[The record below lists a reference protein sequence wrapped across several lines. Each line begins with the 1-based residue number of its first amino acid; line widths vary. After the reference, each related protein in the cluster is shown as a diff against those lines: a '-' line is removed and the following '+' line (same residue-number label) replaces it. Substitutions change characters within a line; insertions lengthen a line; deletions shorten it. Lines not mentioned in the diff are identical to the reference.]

1 MTYKKKQ
8 HYVPQC
14 YLDRFSKNGQVFY
27 YSKKRNKHGTNNKE
41 DICESNY
48 FYLIQERKWWNP
60 LDIENF
66 FDKFVETK
74 LGFIIKSLEEK
85 VHTLVNPTKSVI
97 AVNIDENFRSTMA
110 TFMFLQF
117 YRTPRFRKMFTNKQI
132 IRKGISSS
140 THTYIEETIKDVAL
154 VHALGSFLNKKKLET
169 AVEYL
174 SNNKWVILY
183 SPDVKFLTS
192 DNPVVWMPIK
202 SNESELIT
210 LDDVDSKRCNLFY
223 PITPQIA
230 IQVIDKDLTCVPSNY
245 DNCIILSDNE
255 QVWCLNMNTI
265 LAADDL
271 VILNDLPITNYFPTI
286 ELKIF

>member
-1 MTYKKKQ
+1 MSINKKQ

-27 YSKKRNKHGTNNKE
+27 YSKKRNKHDTNNKE

-48 FYLIQERKWWNP
+48 FYLIQERKWWKP

-66 FDKFVETK
+66 FSKHVETK
-74 LGFIIKSLEEK
+74 LGLIIEFLEQK
-85 VHTLVNPTKSVI
+85 VHTLMNPAKGVV
-97 AVNIDENFRSTMA
+97 AVDIDEDFRSTMA

-117 YRTPRFRKMFTNKQI
+117 YRTPRFRKIFANKQI

-140 THTYIEETIKDVAL
+140 THSYIEETIKDKAL
-154 VHALGSFLNKKKLET
+154 VHALGSFLNKKKLEI

-230 IQVIDKDLTCVPSNY
+230 IQVIDKDLTCVPPNY